1 MITVRY
7 SFKKKLDVAGRR
19 ASAIA
24 QQAPATRSHIF
35 VFTYILVNMLLL
47 RFAFA
52 RLCDLSF
59 VVEIWK
65 VCVGRQN
72 MYQDIVMCGN
82 RNARRAWRR
91 TAANIC

>member
-1 MITVRY
+1 MPEGTI
-7 SFKKKLDVAGRR
+7 KKKLDVAGRR

-24 QQAPATRSHIF
+24 QQALAMRSHTC
-35 VFTYILVNMLLL
+35 VFTYVLVDICCV